1 MKKKYSKTKVT
12 LLAILGRWILSL
24 IYKTNRWDVRG
35 QENYKSELDKK
46 KSAQGKA
53 IRVLRILIDLKS

>member
-1 MKKKYSKTKVT
+1 MKKKHSKTKVT

-35 QENYKSELDKK
+35 EENYKSELDKK
-46 KSAQGKA
+46 KSVIISVWIKKKK
-53 IRVLRILIDLKS
+53 LKID